1 MATRKKKFL
10 YVILTAHYFKIGD
23 IFKQRLGYG
32 VTNDPGIRVRKYSNA
47 SGGEQEFIV
56 LYHSPNYD
64 VMEVERILKQRLS
77 DDCHTIN
84 GEEVEW
90 ISPYSS
96 ITTEI
101 LTSMIENIIKELNK
115 PIRRIRKEFLPFK
128 DAEWQDVID
137 TENIELYPD
146 VYTEPVYPI

>member
-23 IFKQRLGYG
+23 TFKQRLGYG
-32 VTNDPGIRVRKYSNA
+32 VTNDPGIRVRKYSNT

-96 ITTEI
+96 INTEI

-128 DAEWQDVID
+128 DAEWQDVIY

-146 VYTEPVYPI
+146 VYTDPVYPI

>member
-32 VTNDPGIRVRKYSNA
+32 VTNDPSIRVRKYSNT

>member
-10 YVILTAHYFKIGD
+10 YVILTAHYFKVGD
-23 IFKQRLGYG
+23 TFKKRLGYG
-32 VTNDPGIRVRKYSNA
+32 VTNDPGIRVRKYSNT
-47 SGGEQEFIV
+47 SGGEQEFV
-56 LYHSPNYD
+56 ELYHSPNYD
-64 VMEVERILKQRLS
+64 VMEVERILKQQLS

-96 ITTEI
+96 LTTTDLI
-101 LTSMIENIIKELNK
+101 NMIEDIIHGLNK
-115 PIRRIRKEFLPFK
+115 PVRKVKKQFLPFK

-137 TENIELYPD
+137 SENIELYPNE
-146 VYTEPVYPI
+146 YTETVQTI

>member
-23 IFKQRLGYG
+23 TFKQRLGYG
-32 VTNDPGIRVRKYSNA
+32 VTNDPGIRVRKYSNT

-96 ITTEI
+96 INTEI

>member
-23 IFKQRLGYG
+23 TFKQRLGYG
-32 VTNDPGIRVRKYSNA
+32 VTNDPGIRVRKYSNT

-96 ITTEI
+96 INTEI

-115 PIRRIRKEFLPFK
+115 PIRRVRKEFLPFK

-146 VYTEPVYPI
+146 VYTDPVYPI

>member
-23 IFKQRLGYG
+23 TFKQRLGYG
-32 VTNDPGIRVRKYSNA
+32 VTNDPGIRVRKYSNT

-96 ITTEI
+96 INTEI

-115 PIRRIRKEFLPFK
+115 PIRRVRKEFLPFK

>member
-32 VTNDPGIRVRKYSNA
+32 VTNDPGIRVRKYSNT

-137 TENIELYPD
+137 TENIELYPN